1 MGQVFGGR
9 YELVDQ
15 IGHGGSG
22 SVWRIW
28 DRREGSYRA
37 AKLLTQSDSVS
48 LLRFI
53 RETGH
58 RVNHPH
64 VLPPTGW
71 IGEDDRVLLLMDL
84 VTGGSLDT
92 VLADYGPLP
101 DWFAMV
107 VTDQLLDALETIH
120 RNNLIH
126 RDIKPGNML
135 FEVTGTAMPVVRLSD
150 FGIAARTNDARLT
163 HTAEVVGTHGYMS
176 PLARMGVEPEPAQD
190 LYATAMVL
198 GQMLTGARPTET
210 DEPIDLR
217 QVPGGLADFVA
228 RLAAES
234 GHGFASATEARAALR
249 TLQATTNPD
258 TDPIEIFDQV
268 GPLPEGWTETGK
280 VDRPTGDEFA
290 AQQQPGGRQ
299 GGQQG
304 AQQAEWA
311 QSDGGVPAGWTG
323 AADGSAPSSGPQ
335 GSSAPQGPA
344 PSQPQQGPTTFR
356 QPGAG
361 PGALGTLA
369 PAEVGDPPAARR
381 GMTLPIVL
389 GAVGVVLLIAAAV
402 LALS

>member
-22 SVWRIW
+22 SVWRVW
-28 DRREGSYRA
+28 DHRESVHRA

-120 RNNLIH
+120 RNHLIH

-150 FGIAARTNDARLT
+150 FGIAARTSDARLT

-198 GQMLTGARPTET
+198 GQMLTGVRPTES
-210 DEPIDLR
+210 DQPIDLTS
-217 QVPGGLADFVA
+217 VPAALADFVA
-228 RLAAES
+228 TLAAES
-234 GHGFASATEARAALR
+234 GHGFGCAAEARAALR
-249 TLQATTNPD
+249 LLNASTNPS

-268 GPLPEGWTETGK
+268 GPLPDGWTGTGK
-280 VDRPTGDEFA
+280 VTGPDTQPTGHLA
-290 AQQQPGGRQ
+290 AQQQPDAAPSLTPGWTQDSGPSTRSHPAPDARATR
-299 GGQQG
+299 GHPAG
-304 AQQAEWA
+304 AETPAHHGAAGPDRW
-311 QSDGGVPAGWTG
+311 SPPVPA
-323 AADGSAPSSGPQ
+323 AGSTMPATRTRSG
-335 GSSAPQGPA
+335 
-344 PSQPQQGPTTFR
+344 R
-356 QPGAG
+356 
-361 PGALGTLA
+361 
-369 PAEVGDPPAARR
+369 
-381 GMTLPIVL
+381 MLPMVL
-389 GAVGVVLLIAAAV
+389 GAAGIVLLVAAGI
-402 LALS
+402 LALV

>member
-22 SVWRIW
+22 SVWRVW
-28 DRREGSYRA
+28 DHRESAHRA

-120 RNNLIH
+120 RNHLIH

-150 FGIAARTNDARLT
+150 FGIAARTSDARLT

-198 GQMLTGARPTET
+198 GQMLTGVRPTET
-210 DEPIDLR
+210 DQPIDLTA
-217 QVPGGLADFVA
+217 VPSGLADFVA
-228 RLAAES
+228 TLAAES
-234 GHGFASATEARAALR
+234 GHGFASAAEARAALR
-249 TLQATTNPD
+249 TLKASSNPS
-258 TDPIEIFDQV
+258 TEPIEIFDQV
-268 GPLPEGWTETGK
+268 GPLPDGWTETGK
-280 VDRPTGDEFA
+280 VPAEHRQPTGQFA
-290 AQQQPGGRQ
+290 AQQQPGT
-299 GGQQG
+299 
-304 AQQAEWA
+304 AAA
-311 QSDGGVPAGWTG
+311 APAGWAQEPG
-323 AADGSAPSSGPQ
+323 PASQLNGPASAPR
-335 GSSAPQGPA
+335 AFA
-344 PSQPQQGPTTFR
+344 TE
-356 QPGAG
+356 QPGAQP
-361 PGALGTLA
+361 PGGHQGNHQA
-369 PAEVGDPPAARR
+369 PAAQPGVWSAPPPQESGSTVVPTRAAGGR
-381 GMTLPIVL
+381 TLPIVL
-389 GAVGVVLLIAAAV
+389 GAAGFVLLIAAGV
-402 LALS
+402 LALI